1 VFIGLFT
8 FGSLLVF
15 PTSHATPVQPF
26 LETLEL
32 NGPMINEVI
41 FSVYHGGG
49 AQWAAMVDG
58 LIDIGNA
65 PIAPQERTGIE
76 VNAWEADAFW
86 AIACSTHYDAFFIE
100 EPYGLPAVNGF
111 PFNYLAMRRAVAMA
125 LDKYDIAQDS
135 FGEAGIALD
144 HVIPASFAPWHE
156 SDLSNDYRRGNINGA
171 IDILENAGFTDFN
184 GDGQRD
190 APNATEVNLTLYYFP
205 MGLASKATSHSKIA
219 TNTTRLAEIIGTT
232 MEALGFRIDV
242 IPVSEQTLWDYTHV
256 GYRSYQ
262 MALIPVEVPE
272 RAPSLLEELFY
283 SFNIPTSNIMN
294 FHNTTVDT
302 IIETLNVTTDYYDY
316 QNLLSQL
323 QLAIAEN
330 QPLIP
335 LCTTTQY
342 TAQRIDRFEDWY
354 NQPGKGA
361 ANTWSLLHARLRT
374 GQPDLHPIS
383 GVGGTMQ
390 FGLHSVPDSLNPVL
404 AVLPESFL
412 VLDSMYSR
420 LVRMDPNTG
429 EALPDLAHA
438 WRIEPEGNGLRFTFF
453 LHDNATWHDGEIFAA
468 DDVAF
473 TYDYVNNLP
482 GPWPYLRPKPHIEYS
497 SIDVIDNETLVIH
510 TPLNGYFAIFDIAST
525 LILPQHLWEGI
536 LQPAHFSN
544 PRPVGTGPFRFDKQP
559 EPGLIYLE
567 YFPKYHY
574 GLIGSRDVAGYVDVS
589 FLIWLSGGIFLI
601 AITVVGAYW
610 FLRPR
615 PHGFES

>member
-1 VFIGLFT
+1 M
-8 FGSLLVF
+8 SQAA
-15 PTSHATPVQPF
+15 PAQPF
-26 LETLEL
+26 TETIEL

-65 PIAPQERTGIE
+65 PISPQERIGIE

-86 AIACSTHYDAFFIE
+86 GIACSTHFDPFFIE

-111 PFNYLAMRRAVAMA
+111 PFNYLAMRRAVAIA
-125 LDKYDIAQDS
+125 LDKYDLAQDS
-135 FGEAGIALD
+135 FGESGVALD
-144 HVIPASFAPWHE
+144 HIIPASFSAWQE
-156 SDLSNDYRRGNINGA
+156 SDLPDDFRRGDINRA
-171 IDILENAGFTDFN
+171 IQVLEDAGFVDYN
-184 GDGQRD
+184 LDGRRD
-190 APNATEVNLTLYYFP
+190 APGAVEVNLTLYYFP
-205 MGLASKATSHSKIA
+205 MEWASKATQHSKIS

-232 MEALGFRIDV
+232 MEALGFGIE
-242 IPVSEQTLWDYTHV
+242 IFPVTEQTLWDYTHV

-262 MALIPVEVPE
+262 MALIPLHVPE
-272 RAPSLLEELFY
+272 RAPDILKGLFH
-283 SFNIPTSNIMN
+283 SMTIPIVDPPWAQSYTYTTNIMN

-302 IIETLNVTTDYYDY
+302 LIETMNITTDYDDY
-316 QNLLSQL
+316 QDLLSQL
-323 QLAIAEN
+323 QIAIAEN

-335 LCTTTQY
+335 LCTNYQY
-342 TAQRIDRFEDWY
+342 TAQRTNRFEDWF
-354 NQPGKGA
+354 NEPGKGA
-361 ANTWSLLHARLRT
+361 ANTWSLLHANLRT

-383 GVGGTMQ
+383 GVGGIMQ

-404 AVLPESFL
+404 ATLDDSFL

-420 LVRMDPNTG
+420 LIRMDPITG
-429 EALPDLAHA
+429 KALPDLAHA
-438 WRIEPEGNGLRFTFF
+438 WRIEPEGMGLRITFF
-453 LHDNATWHDGEIFAA
+453 LHDNATWHDGESFTA

-473 TYDYVNNLP
+473 TYDYLNNLP
-482 GPWPYLRPKPHIEYS
+482 GPWPYTWSKPHIEFS
-497 SIDVIDNETLVIH
+497 NIEVIDNETLVIH

-536 LQPAHFSN
+536 LQPAYFSN

-567 YFPKYHY
+567 YFPEYHY
-574 GLIGSRDVAGYVDVS
+574 GLIGSREVAGYVDIS

-601 AITVVGAYW
+601 AMTVVGAYW